1 MNARLR
7 FTILGAVA
15 AATAALGAIPATAAQ
30 AAPIHPNGIGPNQ
43 YGNIVNSASRACV
56 DVRGDD
62 GSFTD
67 GAHVQNYHCN
77 GTGAQHWNE
86 QATGLPDGSFFIV
99 NQRSQKCIDGGQ
111 FWTVQWSCGPVPQQ
125 EWRLHTVP
133 GAGAGQFQLENGNGK
148 CLTLTSGNGADS
160 QALSDDACFVNNWF
174 GQLWEVD

>member
-1 MNARLR
+1 
-7 FTILGAVA
+7 
-15 AATAALGAIPATAAQ
+15 
-30 AAPIHPNGIGPNQ
+30 
-43 YGNIVNSASRACV
+43 
-56 DVRGDD
+56 
-62 GSFTD
+62 
-67 GAHVQNYHCN
+67 VQNYHCN